1 MEHGDSEEPA
11 PQLNEEEWHDV
22 VHGVFEDI
30 FEQHGL
36 GSAVAMFLAAL
47 GQWAV
52 ETDTVPQLA
61 LSMSCCLDTAM
72 QMQDDAEPVT
82 VN

>member
-1 MEHGDSEEPA
+1 MEHGDTDSGSI
-11 PQLNEEEWHDV
+11 LLSEEEWHDV
-22 VHGVFEDI
+22 VSDVFEDI

-36 GSAVAMFLAAL
+36 ASAVGMFLAAL

-52 ETDTVPQLA
+52 ETATVPQLA
-61 LSMSCCLDTAM
+61 LSMSGCLDVATDMMNA
-72 QMQDDAEPVT
+72 AEPVT